1 MREGGSVVMI
11 IVWSFEDAAEAAKM
25 VSVKLGLECTA
36 DESSCASV
44 VNIRDDEVVVAD
56 EGKLG
61 AA

>member
-1 MREGGSVVMI
+1 MI